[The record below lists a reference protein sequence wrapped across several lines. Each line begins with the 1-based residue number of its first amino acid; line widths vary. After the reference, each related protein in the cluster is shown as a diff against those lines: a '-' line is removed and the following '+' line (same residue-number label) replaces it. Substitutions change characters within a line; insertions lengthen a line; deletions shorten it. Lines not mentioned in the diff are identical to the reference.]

1 MGFLVSQFLATIQ
14 TFVLKEKFCANI
26 MEDDDLKALRAK
38 RMAEMQA
45 QGGGGG
51 GGADQQQKAK
61 ERQEQVMD
69 MKNSILSQVLSQ
81 EARAR
86 LNPLMIAN
94 PEKGAQVENA
104 IIQMAQTGQLGG
116 KLSEEELIGLLER
129 FAGSTKKSSVK
140 FDRRRN
146 ALDSDSD

>member
-1 MGFLVSQFLATIQ
+1 MGGS
-14 TFVLKEKFCANI
+14 
-26 MEDDDLKALRAK
+26 
-38 RMAEMQA
+38 
-45 QGGGGG
+45 GGDGS
-51 GGADQQQKAK
+51 QQQKAA
-61 ERQEQVMD
+61 ERQAQVED
-69 MKNSILSQVLSQ
+69 MKNSILSQVLTQ

-86 LNPLMIAN
+86 LNTLSLAK
-94 PEKGAQVENA
+94 PEKGQQVQAA

-129 FAGSTKKSSVK
+129 FAGSTQKSTVK

>member
-1 MGFLVSQFLATIQ
+1 
-14 TFVLKEKFCANI
+14 
-26 MEDDDLKALRAK
+26 MEDQELEALRAK

-45 QGGGGG
+45 KAGVGGPGKMGGDPG
-51 GGADQQQKAK
+51 SQAQAQQDKQA
-61 ERQEQVMD
+61 QVED
-69 MKNSILSQVLSQ
+69 MKNSILSQVLTQ

-86 LNPLMIAN
+86 LNTLSLAK
-94 PEKGAQVENA
+94 PEKGQQGQAA

-129 FAGSTKKSSVK
+129 FAGSTQKSTVK

>member
-1 MGFLVSQFLATIQ
+1 MG
-14 TFVLKEKFCANI
+14 
-26 MEDDDLKALRAK
+26 EDDDLKALRAK
-38 RMAEMQA
+38 RMAELRG
-45 QGGGGG
+45 QGGSGSDGS
-51 GGADQQQKAK
+51 QQQKAA
-61 ERQEQVMD
+61 ERQAQVED
-69 MKNSILSQVLSQ
+69 MKNSILSQVLTQ

-86 LNPLMIAN
+86 LNTLSLAK
-94 PEKGAQVENA
+94 PEKGQQVQAA

-129 FAGSTKKSSVK
+129 FAGSTQKSTVK